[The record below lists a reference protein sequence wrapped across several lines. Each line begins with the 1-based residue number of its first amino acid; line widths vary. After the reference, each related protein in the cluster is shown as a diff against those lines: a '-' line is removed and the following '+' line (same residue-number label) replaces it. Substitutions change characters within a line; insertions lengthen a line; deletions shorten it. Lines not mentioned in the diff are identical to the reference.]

1 MADKQQ
7 KRRLHE
13 EYLRQQE
20 KSRRRTQKAAYRAE
34 RELQKQKV
42 NEHLERIDVIDCAC
56 VIHGTGYSWE
66 YVEKLYS
73 MLRRNLVKTIRFH
86 VYTEHDRSVPPH
98 MIKHVLTEWPGV
110 SGAKASWW
118 YKMQLFNTEHHRGPL
133 LYLDL
138 DTVIVRN
145 LDWITELPLG
155 YLWAIKD
162 FRYLWRSHN
171 RSINSSIMWWDTRDL
186 DWVWKSFANQDIA
199 YIRKKYHGDQDFLTE
214 AIPEQQRRNFD
225 EKYIMSYRWQA
236 KDGGFDFQRRQHRI
250 PNIGVQLGNETS
262 LLIFHGSPKPHEVKD
277 PYIME
282 FWQ

>member
-13 EYLRQQE
+13 EYLRQQH
-20 KSRRRTQKAAYRAE
+20 KARRRSEKAAYRAE

-42 NEHLERIDVIDCAC
+42 TEHLERIETVDCAC
-56 VIHGTGYSWE
+56 VIHGSAYSWD
-66 YVEKLYS
+66 YVEKLYN
-73 MLRRNLVKTIRFH
+73 MLERNLVKTIRFH

-98 MIKHVLTEWPGV
+98 MIKHNLMEWPGV
-110 SGAKASWW
+110 SGPKASWW
-118 YKMQLFNTEHHRGPL
+118 YKMQLFNTAHHKGPL

-171 RSINSSIMWWDTRDL
+171 KSINSSVMWWDTEKFRD
-186 DWVWKSFANQDIA
+186 VWTNFKQQDFPLLQ
-199 YIRKKYHGDQDFLTE
+199 RRYHGDQDFLSE
-214 AIPEQQRRNFD
+214 VIQQDRRRFLDEQLIRSWKWECF
-225 EKYIMSYRWQA
+225 
-236 KDGGFDFQRRQHRI
+236 DGGYDFKRRTQCK
-250 PNIGVQLGNETS
+250 PGAGTKLNGASVLV
-262 LLIFHGSPKPHEVKD
+262 FHGKPNPADVTDSIVLQH
-277 PYIME
+277 
-282 FWQ
+282 WQ

>member
-13 EYLRQQE
+13 EYLRQQH
-20 KSRRRTQKAAYRAE
+20 KARRRSEKAAYRAE

-42 NEHLERIDVIDCAC
+42 TEHLERIETVDCAC
-56 VIHGTGYSWE
+56 VIHGSAYSWD
-66 YVEKLYS
+66 YVEKLYN
-73 MLRRNLVKTIRFH
+73 MLERNLVKTIRFH

-98 MIKHVLTEWPGV
+98 MIKHNLMEWPGV
-110 SGAKASWW
+110 SGPKASWW
-118 YKMQLFNTEHHRGPL
+118 YKMQLFNTAHHKGPL

-171 RSINSSIMWWDTRDL
+171 KSINSSVMWWDTRDL
-186 DWVWKSFANQDIA
+186 QWVWENFANQDIA
-199 YIRKKYHGDQDFLTE
+199 YMRKKYHGDQDFLTE
-214 AIPEQQRRNFD
+214 TIPDRQRRTFD
-225 EKYIMSYRWQA
+225 EKYILSYRWQA
-236 KDGGFDFQRRQHRI
+236 KDGGFDFQRRQHKI
-250 PNIGVQLGNETS
+250 PNSGVRLGNETS
-262 LLIFHGSPKPHEVKD
+262 LLIFHGSPKPHEVNDK
-277 PYIME
+277 YIMQ